1 MFFDNVKASKKNVLG
16 ELNTG
21 WGVAKALLGHERTM
35 IAAVFGTGSPPAD
48 DALTLKG
55 AADHYIGVKDGRIA
69 DPSIRDRMAQT
80 QMDEICFNL
89 TVQRNADNMKAGHN
103 PGPESS
109 MFKVY
114 GTELNQR
121 RLELLVSIVGPEALG
136 WEGDGFTKQ
145 ELKLAREWLRSRG
158 NTIEGGTSEIQL
170 NVISKMVL
178 GLPS

>member
-1 MFFDNVKASKKNVLG
+1 
-16 ELNTG
+16 
-21 WGVAKALLGHERTM
+21 
-35 IAAVFGTGSPPAD
+35 
-48 DALTLKG
+48 
-55 AADHYIGVKDGRIA
+55 
-69 DPSIRDRMAQT
+69 
-80 QMDEICFNL
+80 
-89 TVQRNADNMKAGHN
+89 MKAGHN

-121 RLELLVSIVGPEALG
+121 RMELLLSIMGPEALG

-170 NVISKMVL
+170 NIISKMVL
-178 GLPS
+178 GLPG